1 MAAGRF
7 FSGRAILLPFLL
19 LSLSLL
25 AGIFLSACEAGSPPE
40 PDPRAPG
47 PDALSVR
54 LLLQWSHQAQ
64 FAGIYMAFEKGFY
77 LRRGLDVRILG
88 GGPGKSVPEALRR
101 GEAEF
106 GTMFLTAALEALDKG
121 TPLVH
126 TAQIV
131 NGSSLLLIGRAN
143 RGIRTP
149 EDLRGLR
156 VSFWGDAFHGAY
168 LAFFRSLGVTVREV
182 LQNWS
187 VNLFLRGVV
196 DACAAMDYNEYHM
209 LLQAGMEPGD
219 LSLFRL
225 GDYGFGFPEDGLYC
239 LASYREANPRVCRDL
254 VEATLEGW
262 RYAAAHP
269 EEALD
274 VVMRYVREAHVP
286 TNRAHM
292 AWMFR
297 NILPDIVPSE
307 GAEVPWRPGV
317 LSREDFERTRDVL
330 LQEKVIRRNVSY
342 EEFTE
347 GASPRVP

>member
-1 MAAGRF
+1 
-7 FSGRAILLPFLL
+7 
-19 LSLSLL
+19 
-25 AGIFLSACEAGSPPE
+25 
-40 PDPRAPG
+40 
-47 PDALSVR
+47 
-54 LLLQWSHQAQ
+54 
-64 FAGIYMAFEKGFY
+64 MAFEKGFY

-156 VSFWGDAFHGAY
+156 VSLWGDAFHGAY

-239 LASYREANPRVCRDL
+239 LASYREANPRACRDL

-292 AWMFR
+292 AWSSATFFR
-297 NILPDIVPSE
+297 TSCLPRRGGSLAS
-307 GAEVPWRPGV
+307 GGS
-317 LSREDFERTRDVL
+317 LSRGFRADPGRSAPGEGYPKEL
-330 LQEKVIRRNVSY
+330 SY